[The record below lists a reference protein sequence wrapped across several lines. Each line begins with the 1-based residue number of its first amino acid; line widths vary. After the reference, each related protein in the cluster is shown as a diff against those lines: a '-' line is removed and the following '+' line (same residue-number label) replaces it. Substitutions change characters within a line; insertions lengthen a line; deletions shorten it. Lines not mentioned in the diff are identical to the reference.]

1 MLEMDESG
9 YIAAGEDGI
18 TSMPGVFVAGDAR
31 TKHLR
36 QIITAVAD
44 GANCVNSV
52 ERYLNEQ

>member
-1 MLEMDESG
+1 MKADESG
-9 YIAAGEDGI
+9 YIVAGEDGM
-18 TSMPGVFVAGDAR
+18 TSVPGVFVAGDAR